1 MSCLEFTQN
10 SATTFGTGNQP
21 AISIVLKDGTE
32 WYMNPPPLIGWTS
45 NDIYQGSQYLGSEA
59 NVTLSCFASPCVS
72 SNTRVSDMI
81 GVINS
86 VETYFS
92 SGVTLKVFGDAGGTP
107 AAQFNIINPSVSAE
121 ESGFYNLVRFTVQFT
136 SFGPSSEGSV
146 SGAVTSILHGG
157 TTATN
162 RQAIPLQSFSDTF
175 NYEPETSMGYI
186 FDDPGAQIFRFSR
199 TVSATERP
207 IQGGHT
213 NRTSTFGHNACSGAK
228 AFVDSRMAV
237 DDFSPYYVDNHFR
250 YIEGVNVLNMATS
263 VNIDLAELTYSVTI
277 NGLYA
282 TETTTNAIKQSGAFE
297 TTTTTVQTDA
307 ASTLTSVTI
316 DGSLNGYAVGAPT
329 DPTLRIHAGAA
340 KGAYAVLNQI
350 SNNGSWG
357 YGSIAYKRAQAATDA
372 VLNATPRSISVGDS
386 TYSNQTITYNVTY
399 DNRRVPIISGAVSET
414 VNMTDSYPT
423 DIYASIQVMG
433 KRDGPVFQYM
443 NTTTHYERDVTIE
456 LVMPQNFQGSPAT
469 NSNTRDDLNKLLEQ
483 MTPGSTKAGYVMLK
497 QLNESWSSSEG
508 RYTLNAG
515 WIYK

>member
-10 SATTFGTGNQP
+10 SATTFGTGSQP
-21 AISIVLKDGTE
+21 AITIVDKDNVE

-45 NDIYQGSQYLGSEA
+45 NDIYQGSQYLGSET
-59 NVTLSCFASPCVS
+59 NVTLSCFASPCS
-72 SNTRVSDMI
+72 SSTNPVSDML
-81 GVINS
+81 GVIS
-86 VETYFS
+86 EVESKFS
-92 SGVTLKVFGDAGGTP
+92 EGTVLKVFGDAGGT
-107 AAQFNIINPSVSAE
+107 AAASFNIINPSVSAE

-146 SGAVTSILHGG
+146 SGAVTSILHG

-162 RQAIPLQSFSDTF
+162 QQAIPLQSFSDTF

-207 IQGGHT
+207 TQGGHT
-213 NRTSTFGHNACSGAK
+213 NRTSTFGHTACSGAK
-228 AFVDSRMAV
+228 AFVDTRLAV
-237 DDFSPYYVDNHFR
+237 TDFSPYYVDNHFR
-250 YIEGVNVLNMATS
+250 YIEGVNVLNMS
-263 VNIDLAELTYSVTI
+263 SSINIDLAELTYSVTI

-282 TETTTNAIKQSGAFE
+282 TETTANAIKQSGAFE

-307 ASTLTSVTI
+307 SSSLTSVTI

-340 KGAYAVLNQI
+340 KGAYAILNRI

-357 YGSIAYKRAQAATDA
+357 YGSVAYKRAQAATDA
-372 VLNATPRSISVGDS
+372 VLNATPRSISIGDS
-386 TYSNQTITYNVTY
+386 TSSNQTITYNVTY
-399 DNRRVPIISGAVSET
+399 DDRRVPYISGAVSET

-423 DIYASIQVMG
+423 DIYASIQIMG

-456 LVMPQNFQGSPAT
+456 LVMPQNFQGTPAT
-469 NSNTRDDLNKLLEQ
+469 NSNTRTQLNNLLSS
-483 MTPGSTKAGYVMLK
+483 MTPGSDQAGYVMLK
-497 QLNESWSSSEG
+497 QLNESWSPSDG

>member
-1 MSCLEFTQN
+1 MSCLEFRQD
-10 SATTFGTGNQP
+10 SATTFGDGNQP
-21 AISIVLKDGTE
+21 AITIVDRLGVE
-32 WYMNPPPLIGWTS
+32 WYMDPPPLIGWTT
-45 NDIYQGSQYLGSEA
+45 NDMYQGSQYLGSET
-59 NVTLSCFASPCVS
+59 NVTLSCFASPCS
-72 SNTRVSDMI
+72 STNPVNDMLGI
-81 GVINS
+81 LKT
-86 VETYFS
+86 VESKFS
-92 SGVTLKVFGDAGGTP
+92 EGAVLKVFGNAGGS
-107 AAQFNIINPSVSAE
+107 AGIQFNIINPSVSAE

-136 SFGPSSEGSV
+136 SFGPASSGSV
-146 SGAVTSILHGG
+146 DGAVTSILHG
-157 TTATN
+157 TTDTN
-162 RQAIPLQSFSDTF
+162 VQPIPLQSFSDTF

-199 TVSATERP
+199 TISATERP

-213 NRTSTFGHNACSGAK
+213 NRTSTFGHTACSGAK

-237 DDFSPYYVDNHFR
+237 TDFSPYYVDNHFR

-282 TETTTNAIKQSGAFE
+282 TETTANAIKQSGAFE

-307 ASTLTSVTI
+307 SSSLTSVTI

-340 KGAYAVLNQI
+340 KGAYAILNRI

-372 VLNATPRSISVGDS
+372 VLNSTPRSISVGDS
-386 TYSNQTITYNVTY
+386 TSSNQTITYNVTY
-399 DNRRVPIISGAVSET
+399 DNRRVPTISGAVSET
-414 VNMTDSYPT
+414 INITDSYPT
-423 DIYASIQVMG
+423 DIYASIQIMG

-443 NTTTHYERDVTIE
+443 NTTTHYERDVNIE
-456 LVMPQNFQGSPAT
+456 LIMPQNFQGTPAT
-469 NSNTRDDLNKLLEQ
+469 NNITRTQLNELLSS
-483 MTPGSTKAGYVMLK
+483 MAPGSDQAGYVMLK
-497 QLNESWSSSEG
+497 QLNESWSPTEG